1 MKNFNSF
8 EDFENFGYR
17 GLYESIPDNS
27 DWAAGAEGINIILAS
42 EEVATKMEMQ
52 VPTSIVA
59 DNTIP
64 GKYMTIPLI
73 WNVSNPEERP
83 NFYLRVTLSQYP
95 DLGAFG
101 YNVSKVE
108 KIMVKV
114 DTSGYIE

>member
-8 EDFENFGYR
+8 EDFENFSYR

-27 DWAAGAEGINIILAS
+27 DWAAGAEALNLILAS
-42 EEVATKMEMQ
+42 EEIATKMEMQ
-52 VPTSIVA
+52 SATSIVA
-59 DNTIP
+59 DNTRP
-64 GKYMTIPLI
+64 GSMTIPLI

-95 DLGAFG
+95 DLGTFG
-101 YNVSKVE
+101 YNISKVE
-108 KIMVKV
+108 KIMVKK